1 MDLTGATYFFTLA
14 GLSMAFLG
22 FTSIVVVLHQS
33 SGTPLSPFQILITK
47 LFTELGLMATAFAM
61 LAPTLALL
69 DIEEAHVWRIASLIM
84 LLFLVPWLVR
94 YPFRRRIAA
103 PDQKWPLRGYVLN
116 AVGAVV
122 VIALCINVLDAPVS
136 SNPAPLAFA
145 TVFVLSY
152 AAVSFFWTYAI
163 FVHE

>member
-1 MDLTGATYFFTLA
+1 
-14 GLSMAFLG
+14 MAFLG

-33 SGTPLSPFQILITK
+33 SGNPLSPFQVLITK
-47 LFTELGLMATAFAM
+47 LFTELGLMATAFSM

-69 DIEEAHVWRIASLIM
+69 DISEGQVWRIASLIM
-84 LLFLVPWLVR
+84 LFVLVPWLLR
-94 YPFRRRIAA
+94 YPFRRKIAA

-116 AVGAVV
+116 AFGAMV
-122 VIALCINVLDAPVS
+122 VIALGVNIIGAPYS

-145 TVFVLSY
+145 TVFVLAY

-163 FVHE
+163 FVQD